1 MSNPKVYTKHTTRD
15 PGPFLPNLKCCT
27 YFPFIPNFTL
37 GSLPSESYA
46 LAKAKGLLLPLGLYP
61 TPEHQ
66 ALVDFYGAQG
76 FGKKADLLCPFVKS
90 NSCSIW
96 NYRPGVCTS
105 YFCMSDQEEK
115 GLEFWSDVE
124 DYLNHFEW
132 VLASETHRRLGLG
145 ENELAFCQ
153 AVISPESELS
163 ERRYLLEAAWGTW
176 YLKQEE
182 YFKAASMTAQNIS
195 DKDLDSLLHPE
206 FLNLEKKIND
216 LSLRV

>member
-1 MSNPKVYTKHTTRD
+1 MHSDLFPKSYAPWLSSRLRGKVVECLATCDQCAMSNPKVYTKHTTRD

-132 VLASETHRRLGLG
+132 VLASETHRRLGL
-145 ENELAFCQ
+145 AR
-153 AVISPESELS
+153 A
-163 ERRYLLEAAWGTW
+163 
-176 YLKQEE
+176 
-182 YFKAASMTAQNIS
+182 
-195 DKDLDSLLHPE
+195 
-206 FLNLEKKIND
+206 
-216 LSLRV
+216 